1 LNAILEMVKG
11 FIVNLHHKHETSPE
25 CKVLIMTGKIF
36 NRIAW
41 QYINALPTREIEQG
55 ELL

>member
-1 LNAILEMVKG
+1 MVKG